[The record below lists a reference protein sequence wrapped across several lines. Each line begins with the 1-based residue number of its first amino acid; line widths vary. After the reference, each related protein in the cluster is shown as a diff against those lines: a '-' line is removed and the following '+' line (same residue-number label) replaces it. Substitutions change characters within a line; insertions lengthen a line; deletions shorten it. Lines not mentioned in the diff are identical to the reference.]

1 MNLAVSP
8 ASATDRPSPFAP
20 PQPRLR
26 PEPRQDPIVTPGVA
40 LLGALLLILYAPVLA
55 GLVRQWWNNPNYSHG
70 FLVLPLALWLV
81 WRSRER
87 WRHLPPAPRPS
98 GLALMAVALA
108 LLAVGSVGAVLF
120 LSRISLLLMIAGLT
134 VFLAGWPRLRAWQF
148 PLGYALFMIPLPAI
162 IYYQITF
169 PLQVLASR
177 MAAICLDVLQI
188 PALREGNLIILP
200 RQTLAV
206 AQACSGIRSLFALL
220 ALAVAYAYLAEP
232 RPWRR
237 ITLALL
243 MLPIAIVSNGVRIV
257 ATGVLTY
264 YFGAQW
270 AEGALHAS
278 AGFVMFSVAL
288 GLLLLAHRLLA
299 GISRPDHGRGAVA

>member
-1 MNLAVSP
+1 MNLTLSPSP
-8 ASATDRPSPFAP
+8 APDRAPQFAAPSPRSGSAP
-20 PQPRLR
+20 KRGSIL
-26 PEPRQDPIVTPGVA
+26 TPGVA
-40 LLGALLLILYAPVLA
+40 LLGVLLVILYAPVLG

-70 FLVLPLALWLV
+70 FLVLPLAFWLV
-81 WRSRER
+81 WRSRDH
-87 WRHLPPAPRPS
+87 WRRLPLAPRQS
-98 GLALMAVALA
+98 GLALMAGA
-108 LLAVGSVGAVLF
+108 LLLLGIGSVGAVLF
-120 LSRISLLLMIAGLT
+120 LSRISLLVMIAGLT
-134 VFLAGWPRLRAWQF
+134 VFLAGWPRLRAWSF

-177 MAAICLDVLQI
+177 LAAVCLDVLQV

-200 RQTLAV
+200 HQTLAV

-232 RPWRR
+232 RLWRR

-243 MLPIAIVSNGVRIV
+243 MLPIAIVSNGARIV
-257 ATGVLTY
+257 ATGGLTY
-264 YFGAQW
+264 RFGGQW

-278 AGFVMFSVAL
+278 AGFLMFTVAL
-288 GLLLLAHRLLA
+288 ALLLVTHQLLA
-299 GISRPDHGRGAVA
+299 RIGRPDHGCGEVA